1 MSEFDMRTWALRG
14 AEQRLVEIADEAAR
28 IYAAFPELRDR
39 QQGPIASAGRGRA
52 RKADAAHARA
62 AAQPRTAD
70 SEAAPATARKRRRVN
85 MSAEA
90 KQRIAEAQRKRWA
103 EWRAK
108 QGAASEGAARP
119 RGRSAKKR

>member
-1 MSEFDMRTWALRG
+1 MTEFDMRTWALRG
-14 AEQRLVEIADEAAR
+14 AEQRLVEIADEASR

-39 QQGPIASAGRGRA
+39 QQGSIASAGRGRA
-52 RKADAAHARA
+52 RKAGADQPRA
-62 AAQPRTAD
+62 AAQPRTAET
-70 SEAAPATARKRRRVN
+70 EAAPAARRKRRRVN

-108 QGAASEGAARP
+108 QGAATDGAARA